1 MLRSLSFGS
10 SVRIV
15 IVIAVATSVG
25 VITRVSAPFSSGA
38 PASRSSEADARTP
51 LLISQF
57 VDVETDGVSPEDY
70 FRYRARRCK
79 QATRSER

>member
-10 SVRIV
+10 SVRII

-25 VITRVSAPFSSGA
+25 VITRVAAPFSSGA
-38 PASRSSEADARTP
+38 PASGSSEAGARIP
-51 LLISQF
+51 LLVGQF

-70 FRYRARRCK
+70 LRIPRTAL
-79 QATRSER
+79 QTGNEV